1 MGVPARLGG
10 SIPGLAEWNVAK
22 ERHRLLKE
30 IATHGVDSQ
39 YLSSSV
45 ATSLFLVRVLTSL
58 RVSSAASRPIGVHLR
73 AMEQFFKSL
82 SHGWALSEEFIE
94 AGGVRVVVGVL
105 NRAQVDGDVHLACV
119 RLLSLLYD
127 ADDDGGVVQRMVAE
141 LLVPLQ
147 TQMEKTKQMGEGLK
161 RMTTRGRAGGL
172 GLGEDEKSGGG
183 DAPPQPPNAGPGGGR
198 RGSSPCSS
206 ATPRPSTG
214 RSWTRR
220 RSRR

>member
-1 MGVPARLGG
+1 MVCLGRAGPFEKKEMGVPARLGG

-58 RVSSAASRPIGVHLR
+58 RVSSAASKPIGVHLR

-94 AGGVRVVVGVL
+94 AGGVRVVVEVL
-105 NRAQVDGDVHLACV
+105 NRWPSPDCLRVLLALSRIGRRVKEHICECDAVDALVRALLA
-119 RLLSLLYD
+119 
-127 ADDDGGVVQRMVAE
+127 
-141 LLVPLQ
+141 
-147 TQMEKTKQMGEGLK
+147 KN
-161 RMTTRGRAGGL
+161 RAGKG
-172 GLGEDEKSGGG
+172 
-183 DAPPQPPNAGPGGGR
+183 
-198 RGSSPCSS
+198 
-206 ATPRPSTG
+206 
-214 RSWTRR
+214 
-220 RSRR
+220 